1 MHTYNYTLE
10 SAILN
15 SCLLLVLANLDNFRL
30 FTKEVYSFLIELLK
44 VKPMS
49 VLATLRLILS
59 LFWSGQGGAFSYL
72 GLIVVTM
79 GHLL

>member
-1 MHTYNYTLE
+1 MRVG
-10 SAILN
+10 ILN
-15 SCLLLVLANLDNFRL
+15 SCLLVVLANLDNFRL

-59 LFWSGQGGAFSYL
+59 LFWSSCWQVTVCDLKGAKSR
-72 GLIVVTM
+72 
-79 GHLL
+79 